1 MVHLTEEKNMN
12 TFDKGAQEAKKLNA
26 QVKSGNASS
35 FTSTTDY
42 NSPELQEARQLNSQ
56 AGSSSSSYTGNT
68 TANMA
73 GMTSSSNNADLEEA
87 KKLNQQ
93 SRQNKS
99 K

>member
-1 MVHLTEEKNMN
+1 MN
-12 TFDKGAQEAKKLNA
+12 NFDKGAQEAKQLNA
-26 QVKSGNASS
+26 QVKSGNTSS

-56 AGSSSSSYTGNT
+56 AGTSSSSAAGSTFANT
-68 TANMA
+68 A

-93 SRQNKS
+93 SRQNKG